1 MPGFTPLP
9 PSCMFGRSLPR
20 YSGLRYRR
28 PTFAIYHFIEPS
40 LYSTFI
46 QNRTRRPT
54 TSQAL
59 TVQSIAFH
67 NKACQVMVLRR
78 HNSSKCPSNPSS
90 SENLK
95 SMNGSSS
102 ANRDAMVNGH
112 DHHHS
117 HSRSIFSFRT
127 HSHGEGHNHGVEK
140 MVDALQGAGKYSCPS
155 LLNLNSHSHDME
167 HRRSRE
173 SYHARWSLF

>member
-1 MPGFTPLP
+1 MPGFTPL

-20 YSGLRYRR
+20 YSGLRYHR

-59 TVQSIAFH
+59 TVQSITFH
-67 NKACQVMVLRR
+67 NKACQIMVSRCY
-78 HNSSKCPSNPSS
+78 NSSKSPSNPSS
-90 SENLK
+90 SDNLK

-117 HSRSIFSFRT
+117 HSRSIFSLRT

-140 MVDALQGAGKYSCPS
+140 MVDALQGAGKYLCTS
-155 LLNLNSHSHDME
+155 LPILNSHNND
-167 HRRSRE
+167 RRSRE